1 MSAARSTKA
10 AISGSMGTLVHLYI
24 AGIPPS
30 MTEIDSGCESR
41 HAARGFGERAGG
53 GRLPADAPVLDDGVR
68 LGGGA
73 FAGGQSTGR
82 PAALSLGNRLP
93 PWPRG
98 APPRRPC

>member
-10 AISGSMGTLVHLYI
+10 AISGSMGTLVRLYI

-53 GRLPADAPVLDDGVR
+53 GRLPADAPVLDDGLR
-68 LGGGA
+68 LGGRA
-73 FAGGQSTGR
+73 AAGRQSSGR
-82 PAALSLGNRLP
+82 PAALSLGDRLRQ
-93 PWPRG
+93 WRG
-98 APPRRPC
+98 GHRQ